1 MPIVM
6 VHDSPGTTQE
16 QYEQVGARLSDG
28 RGLNSLSDW
37 PVDGILS
44 HTAGPTDAGWR
55 VIDVWESEEAY
66 QRFGEVIGPVLQE
79 IGYPGQPQ
87 LFAVHNFVK

>member
-6 VHDSPGTTQE
+6 VHDSPGVTQE
-16 QYEQVGARLSDG
+16 QYEQVGLRLTEG

-37 PVDGILS
+37 PVDGILA
-44 HTAGPTDAGWR
+44 HTAGPTAGGWR
-55 VIDVWESEEAY
+55 VIDVWESEEAF

-79 IGYPGQPQ
+79 LDYPGQPQ
-87 LFAVHNFVK
+87 VFELRNFVK